1 MNPKEHIQQELEDA
15 GISHPSEWRKALGH
29 EDQAPILSE
38 AEKPESK
45 VEAIKTGEINN
56 ESWQRQLDTAF
67 QQNDYE
73 LIKTLRKVRP
83 ESAPSAELIQSRMRE
98 LVTTRPSKW
107 VEDFGNIKSIS
118 SDVELDQALVAD
130 EFGKLFEKFA
140 QEKGVLEQ
148 LKEFKRATGYTPSPE
163 AVQSKYRSIFAGK
176 KSYSFDT
183 EDLIKDVKGLT
194 GLQPDKALF
203 QETVDSGDI
212 VQAKKLAPLFGVEVT
227 SEMIQQAY
235 EAQFEKKGYL
245 DTYRMSEIGEKPNQT
260 LVEKAYQKIIEKRG
274 DKWMDSLK
282 SLEQATGIKPVFTKK
297 QMRPI
302 FEEFLQRG
310 WYGQKGYVGI
320 EHLTEMT
327 GMRSPVDLVEKTAL
341 KIVDGGHGYIDQG
354 KGIKEGLKRLE
365 ESVGV
370 AFEIPE
376 SEIQDRYQKAIADKK
391 AHIISNLHGAL
402 GIRPS
407 VDKEVARQFMVGLM
421 DETYHNPISEL
432 EGVFGIKFKATKEEI
447 ETKQGE
453 NLEKLSFDKLFQIQ
467 ELTGMAPDQ
476 AKLQE
481 AVERYAEQKFN
492 EKRNSYYPWDKELK
506 KVLEKFTVRI
516 PENKILSFYHQTIEG
531 ESVDT
536 TKIKEINELF
546 GQQLP
551 ADMAQVA
558 YKRLI
563 QKGGYI
569 ISTIESVYQLSG
581 NIKPELSTEEI
592 YAYNIAQL
600 EDGWPDHI
608 EKLAKIT
615 GENPEFKQEDIQ
627 ALYKKSILN
636 GKAGR
641 ITNIQKFT
649 GVQLELDNE
658 TAQYVSQKVQN
669 DIETASTKE
678 YTRTYNYDQ
687 KEFDK
692 STLEQDLKEAATLM
706 QATGIKPDEA
716 LIQAYY
722 QKIFSEDQN
731 WKSRLEVMTK
741 SLGISPS
748 LPAELIQERGQ
759 QLLESGRLGSFE
771 TLLQYGQFSYDQA
784 LVENAYQALFQKAKE
799 WEKKM
804 RDEGGLS
811 GSDAYSY
818 EYFVDNFADRLSEL
832 QKMSGIEIGNDV
844 LAQAFFRNTNTRS
857 NRRSYNSIGNAV
869 EFLKEKFGK
878 EIDSALAQD
887 IYNELFANGNLE
899 GIGELKK
906 KTGLTPEVAT
916 ESVREKCDDLLG
928 KRDFNTLANIKTLLN
943 LETLPLTPEVVQ
955 SEYTKLID
963 NPKFATYGDKDIDTF
978 YKLYKFT
985 QVRPELSEEQTAMA
999 YRRVMFA
1006 SYDGTYEKFE
1016 RVVGVPPT
1024 ESDLQNRIY
1033 NWLIEDYLRKDNVT
1047 KFMEKYKVAVSP
1059 EIAQKSV
1066 LRRLEK
1072 TTMGKVSDF
1081 IKSVKLIE
1089 EVSGT
1094 QVRLESNVVEAQVE
1108 RVIQSHKATEYS
1120 CTELDDLFSW
1130 FEEYTG
1136 QKPSKSMVDS
1146 AYVQTLGQTI
1156 SYEKT
1161 PDGEYLKAWDW
1172 LKQKYGLPSPK
1183 AVQQIYLAQLASK

>member
-1 MNPKEHIQQELEDA
+1 
-15 GISHPSEWRKALGH
+15 
-29 EDQAPILSE
+29 
-38 AEKPESK
+38 
-45 VEAIKTGEINN
+45 
-56 ESWQRQLDTAF
+56 
-67 QQNDYE
+67 
-73 LIKTLRKVRP
+73 
-83 ESAPSAELIQSRMRE
+83 
-98 LVTTRPSKW
+98 
-107 VEDFGNIKSIS
+107 
-118 SDVELDQALVAD
+118 
-130 EFGKLFEKFA
+130 
-140 QEKGVLEQ
+140 
-148 LKEFKRATGYTPSPE
+148 
-163 AVQSKYRSIFAGK
+163 
-176 KSYSFDT
+176 
-183 EDLIKDVKGLT
+183 
-194 GLQPDKALF
+194 
-203 QETVDSGDI
+203 
-212 VQAKKLAPLFGVEVT
+212 
-227 SEMIQQAY
+227 
-235 EAQFEKKGYL
+235 
-245 DTYRMSEIGEKPNQT
+245 
-260 LVEKAYQKIIEKRG
+260 
-274 DKWMDSLK
+274 
-282 SLEQATGIKPVFTKK
+282 
-297 QMRPI
+297 
-302 FEEFLQRG
+302 
-310 WYGQKGYVGI
+310 
-320 EHLTEMT
+320 
-327 GMRSPVDLVEKTAL
+327 
-341 KIVDGGHGYIDQG
+341 
-354 KGIKEGLKRLE
+354 
-365 ESVGV
+365 
-370 AFEIPE
+370 
-376 SEIQDRYQKAIADKK
+376 
-391 AHIISNLHGAL
+391 
-402 GIRPS
+402 
-407 VDKEVARQFMVGLM
+407 
-421 DETYHNPISEL
+421 
-432 EGVFGIKFKATKEEI
+432 
-447 ETKQGE
+447 
-453 NLEKLSFDKLFQIQ
+453 
-467 ELTGMAPDQ
+467 
-476 AKLQE
+476 
-481 AVERYAEQKFN
+481 
-492 EKRNSYYPWDKELK
+492 
-506 KVLEKFTVRI
+506 
-516 PENKILSFYHQTIEG
+516 
-531 ESVDT
+531 
-536 TKIKEINELF
+536 
-546 GQQLP
+546 
-551 ADMAQVA
+551 
-558 YKRLI
+558 
-563 QKGGYI
+563 
-569 ISTIESVYQLSG
+569 
-581 NIKPELSTEEI
+581 
-592 YAYNIAQL
+592 
-600 EDGWPDHI
+600 
-608 EKLAKIT
+608 
-615 GENPEFKQEDIQ
+615 
-627 ALYKKSILN
+627 
-636 GKAGR
+636 
-641 ITNIQKFT
+641 
-649 GVQLELDNE
+649 
-658 TAQYVSQKVQN
+658 
-669 DIETASTKE
+669 
-678 YTRTYNYDQ
+678 
-687 KEFDK
+687 
-692 STLEQDLKEAATLM
+692 
-706 QATGIKPDEA
+706 
-716 LIQAYY
+716 
-722 QKIFSEDQN
+722 
-731 WKSRLEVMTK
+731 MTK